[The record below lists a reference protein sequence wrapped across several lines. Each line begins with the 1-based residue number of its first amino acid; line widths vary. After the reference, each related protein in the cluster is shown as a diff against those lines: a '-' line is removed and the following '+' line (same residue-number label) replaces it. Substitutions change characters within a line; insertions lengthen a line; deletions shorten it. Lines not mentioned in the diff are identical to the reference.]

1 MEEVKKKLNALG
13 TYDDKAISSVTE
25 RYIYHLKEPEFV
37 SRKEKIMNSHKFE
50 HVEPKKLFASNTEL
64 KIFLKQ
70 LSNEFGLNFSQAE
83 IDNGQ

>member
-37 SRKEKIMNSHKFE
+37 SRKEKIMNSHKF
-50 HVEPKKLFASNTEL
+50 
-64 KIFLKQ
+64 
-70 LSNEFGLNFSQAE
+70 
-83 IDNGQ
+83 